1 MRFRNCCSIKGV
13 VLALALSAT
22 SAKLSA
28 EGACLDPTRMYPL
41 CFVE

>member
-28 EGACLDPTRMYPL
+28 EGMFGPYQNVSIML
-41 CFVE
+41 C